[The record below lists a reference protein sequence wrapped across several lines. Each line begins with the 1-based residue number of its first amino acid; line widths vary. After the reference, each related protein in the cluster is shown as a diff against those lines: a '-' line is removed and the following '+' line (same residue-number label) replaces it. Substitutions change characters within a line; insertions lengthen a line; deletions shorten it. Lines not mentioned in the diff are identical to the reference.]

1 MIISR
6 LNFQVLEDPWVQ
18 IFQRR
23 SYLLDKSIDV
33 CSQHS
38 GFGTM
43 ASKQNCLYTNKPNE
57 TKRATDAIR
66 SDSRV
71 ETAV

>member
-1 MIISR
+1 MISPP
-6 LNFQVLEDPWVQ
+6 NFQVLENPWVQ

-23 SYLLDKSIDV
+23 SYQFDKSIDV

-43 ASKQNCLYTNKPNE
+43 ASKQNSVYTNKPNE
-57 TKRATDAIR
+57 TKRAPDTIR
-66 SDSRV
+66 SDGRV
-71 ETAV
+71 ETAI

>member
-1 MIISR
+1 M
-6 LNFQVLEDPWVQ
+6 F
-18 IFQRR
+18 
-23 SYLLDKSIDV
+23 DKSIDV

-57 TKRATDAIR
+57 TKRAPDTIR
-66 SDSRV
+66 SDGRV
-71 ETAV
+71 ETAI